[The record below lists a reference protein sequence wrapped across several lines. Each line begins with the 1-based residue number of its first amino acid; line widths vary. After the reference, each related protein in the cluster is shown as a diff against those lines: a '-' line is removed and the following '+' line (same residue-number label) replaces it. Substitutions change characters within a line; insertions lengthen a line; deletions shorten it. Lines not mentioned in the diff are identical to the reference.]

1 MPGSDA
7 SQSGWQPDGSG
18 LLSSEA
24 LSTKKETPTMN
35 FHSFEQLRKRHHIPS
50 SSPVGRFLFSVAI
63 AMTLFSGL
71 LMLMP
76 LAT

>member
-1 MPGSDA
+1 M
-7 SQSGWQPDGSG
+7 
-18 LLSSEA
+18 
-24 LSTKKETPTMN
+24 K
-35 FHSFEQLRKRHHIPS
+35 FHSFEELRKRHHIPS

-63 AMTLFSGL
+63 AMALFSGL

>member
-1 MPGSDA
+1 M
-7 SQSGWQPDGSG
+7 
-18 LLSSEA
+18 
-24 LSTKKETPTMN
+24 K
-35 FHSFEQLRKRHHIPS
+35 FHSFEQLRRRYHIPS

-63 AMTLFSGL
+63 AMALFSGL